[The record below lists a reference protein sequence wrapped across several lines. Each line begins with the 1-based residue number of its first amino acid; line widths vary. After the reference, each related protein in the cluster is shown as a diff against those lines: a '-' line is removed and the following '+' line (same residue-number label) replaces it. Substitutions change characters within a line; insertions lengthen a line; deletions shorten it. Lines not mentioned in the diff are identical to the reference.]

1 MAVTNTQHLL
11 VYQQAREH
19 WGDETAEALMEMLPP
34 AGLDVATKQDVTQVQ
49 TYLSKDIAQLRTD
62 VGKDIAQL
70 RTDVGKDI
78 AQLRTDIDQLR
89 TDVGKDIAQLRTDID
104 QLRTDVGKEFTQL
117 RTDVS
122 KDISSACEQ
131 MKTNTWKVT
140 VGTGASLYLM
150 LVGTPHVLRV
160 LG

>member
-11 VYQQAREH
+11 VYQRAREQ

-34 AGLDVATKQDVTQVQ
+34 AGLDVATKQDVAGVQ

-78 AQLRTDIDQLR
+78 AQVRTDLSKEIEQVR
-89 TDVGKDIAQLRTDID
+89 TDLG
-104 QLRTDVGKEFTQL
+104 
-117 RTDVS
+117 
-122 KDISSACEQ
+122 KDISSACSELRSH
-131 MKTNTWKVT
+131 TWKVT
-140 VGTGASLYLM
+140 VGTGVGLYIL
-150 LVGTPHVLRV
+150 LIGTPYVQRL